1 MFECLKTLF
10 IWIGFSFILWYTFYG
25 DDYMEIK
32 IGYLYHI
39 KDEFFDAVNDENIMA
54 NHERGKNDLHIL
66 Q

>member
-1 MFECLKTLF
+1 
-10 IWIGFSFILWYTFYG
+10 
-25 DDYMEIK
+25 MEIK